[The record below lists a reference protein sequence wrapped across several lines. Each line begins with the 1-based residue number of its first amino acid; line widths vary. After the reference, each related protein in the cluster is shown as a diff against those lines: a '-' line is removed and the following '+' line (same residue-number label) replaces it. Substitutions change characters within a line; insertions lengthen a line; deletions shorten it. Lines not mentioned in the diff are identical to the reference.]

1 MFTTSFL
8 INVKVNFGQSNH
20 VEQLIYACFQ
30 ISLKSANEKLFLV
43 SITDKIWLQ
52 EGKQLA
58 FCNMTGT

>member
-8 INVKVNFGQSNH
+8 INVKVNFGQSNQ

-30 ISLKSANEKLFLV
+30 ISLKSGNEKLFLV

-58 FCNMTGT
+58 FCNMTGK